1 VPYSSNDEL
10 PPAVKKRYSDRCRS
24 VFRRVFNATVD
35 RGDSEERAFQNA
47 HAAAGQCKR
56 ST

>member
-1 VPYSSNDEL
+1 MPYPSNGDL
-10 PPAVKKRYSDRCRS
+10 PDAVKKRYSSRCQS

-35 RGDSEERAFQNA
+35 KGESEERAFQNA
-47 HAAAGQCKR
+47 HSAAGQCQR

>member
-1 VPYSSNDEL
+1 MPYPSNADL
-10 PPAVKKRYSDRCRS
+10 PAPVKTRYSEKCQS
-24 VFRRVFNATVD
+24 VFRRVFNATME

-47 HAAAGQCKR
+47 HTAAGQCKR